1 MKEAAVV
8 LSNVSKS
15 FRTKRAVADLSLSVP
30 QASIYGFL
38 GPNGA
43 GKTTTMRMILGIF
56 APDEGSINVLGATDP
71 TQIRNR
77 LGYLPEERGLY
88 PKMKVVDQVAYFGT
102 LKGMSRAAAR
112 DRAARLLVDYGL
124 GDNLEQTCQSLS
136 KGMAQKAQILATLL
150 HEPDLVILDEPFSGL
165 DPVNRDLMRDVI
177 LRLRED
183 GRSVIFSTHIMEQ
196 AEQICDH
203 VVLIDG
209 GRKLVDGPIN
219 DVRGQG
225 GGAVHLQYEGELTC
239 LQQMAGILHVNDAG
253 RQAEI
258 ILAEDVDPQSIL
270 RQLVESGVRLHTFD
284 LRPPSL
290 HEIFVRTVGRTV
302 EEASLDSQQVPA

>member
-1 MKEAAVV
+1 MTDAVT
-8 LSNVSKS
+8 LSDVSKS
-15 FRTKRAVADLSLSVP
+15 FRDKRAVDGLSLRVP
-30 QASIYGFL
+30 MASIYGFL

-56 APDEGSINVLGATDP
+56 APDEGELSVLGSQDP
-71 TQIRNR
+71 TEVRER

-112 DRAARLLVDYGL
+112 EKAARLLDEYGL
-124 GDNLEQTCQSLS
+124 GENLEQTCQSLS

-150 HEPDLVILDEPFSGL
+150 HEPDLIILDEPFSGL

-177 LRLRED
+177 LKLRED
-183 GRSVIFSTHIMEQ
+183 GHSVIFSTHIMEQ

-209 GRKLVDGPIN
+209 GRKIVDGPI
-219 DVRGQG
+219 DEVRGHG
-225 GGAVHLQYEGELTC
+225 GGAVHLDYEGDLGS
-239 LQQMAGILHVNDAG
+239 LRQMEGVLHINDTG
-253 RQAEI
+253 RQAEVV
-258 ILAEDVDPQSIL
+258 LAEGIDPQQVL
-270 RQLVESGVRLHTFD
+270 KHLVGAEIRLHTFD
-284 LRPPSL
+284 LRSPSL
-290 HEIFVRTVGRTV
+290 HEIFVRNVGHSV
-302 EEASLDSQQVPA
+302 EEASIEPQDQP

>member
-1 MKEAAVV
+1 MDETAVV
-8 LSNVSKS
+8 LTDVSKS
-15 FRTKRAVADLSLSVP
+15 FRSKCAVSRLSLRVP
-30 QASIYGFL
+30 RASIYGFL

-56 APDEGSINVLGATDP
+56 APDEGQLDVLGVPDP
-71 TQIRNR
+71 ALVRDR

-88 PKMKVVDQVAYFGT
+88 PKMKVLDQVAYFGT
-102 LKGMSRAAAR
+102 LKGMSRIVAR
-112 DRAARLLVDYGL
+112 ERARQLLVDYGL
-124 GDNLEQTCQSLS
+124 GDNLDQTCQSLS

-150 HEPDLVILDEPFSGL
+150 HDPDLVILDEPFSGL

-209 GRKLVDGPIN
+209 GRKLVDGPI
-219 DVRGQG
+219 DQVRSRG
-225 GGAVHLQYEGELTC
+225 GGAIALDYGGDLSC
-239 LQQMAGILHVNDAG
+239 LQQMKGVLHVNDGG
-253 RQAEI
+253 RQAEVV
-258 ILAEDVDPQSIL
+258 LADGVDPQEVL
-270 RQLVESGVRLHTFD
+270 KHLVGAQVRLHTFD

-302 EEASLDSQQVPA
+302 EEASMDAAAVAS